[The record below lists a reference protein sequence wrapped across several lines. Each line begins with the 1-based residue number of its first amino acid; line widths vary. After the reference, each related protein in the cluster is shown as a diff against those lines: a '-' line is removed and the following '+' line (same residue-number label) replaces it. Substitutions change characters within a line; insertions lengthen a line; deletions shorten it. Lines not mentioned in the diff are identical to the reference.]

1 MPTILLVDDDDA
13 FRRVAVLVLQR
24 AGYRVDEAR
33 NGAQAV
39 HECFSQPPDLVILDL
54 IMPEQEGLETIIELR
69 EMDSRLP
76 ILAISGGGRNTPED
90 YLAMAQKLGA
100 NQVLAKPFKGEELLQ
115 AVSEVLKR

>member
-1 MPTILLVDDDDA
+1 MTILFAASPRLFYSA
-13 FRRVAVLVLQR
+13 PATGL
-24 AGYRVDEAR
+24 YEAR

-69 EMDSRLP
+69 EMNSRLP

-90 YLAMAQKLGA
+90 YLDMAQKLGA

-115 AVSEVLKR
+115 VVSEVLKQ